1 MGKIRI
7 KDDPESQR
15 IWNKIAE
22 VAREV
27 ESWPDWKKGKSVN
40 KTSPELE
47 KALSILMN
55 SKPISF
61 TEAREQTLKVSEET
75 EQRLKEERV
84 ADQDNLT
91 WKAERYD
98 LLIALW
104 QKHAPL
110 YWSWPHDEQF
120 ESYFSRAIPQ
130 LFESVIKAR
139 KTVDEQAEKLRQIES
154 WVKTLEHLIDPNDPR
169 LGGTLAARNFELY
182 QKNEQLKDEIE
193 QLKNKVKELE
203 QDVDKYEI

>member
-15 IWNKIAE
+15 IWKQIAD

-27 ESWPDWKKGKSVN
+27 ESWPDWKKGKSVS
-40 KTSPELE
+40 KTSPELD

-55 SKPISF
+55 SKPISL
-61 TEAREQTLKVSEET
+61 TAAREQALKVSEET
-75 EQRLKEERV
+75 EQRLKEERL

-98 LLIALW
+98 FLIELW
-104 QKHAPL
+104 QKHTPL
-110 YWSWPHDEQF
+110 YWHWSHDEQF

-139 KTVDEQAEKLRQIES
+139 KTVDEQAEKQRQLES
-154 WVKTLEHLIDPNDPR
+154 WIKTLDYFIDDPTVGGKLI
-169 LGGTLAARNFELY
+169 ARNFELY
-182 QKNEQLKDEIE
+182 QENERLKDEIE